1 MDRYND
7 KLTLTVQ
14 DLITGQT
21 TISTFVNDMQTIAT
35 EIELSERNWD
45 PEQFDLDRMLDQQ
58 LKDDMDLVVSK
69 YASTAIDTLQEKLM
83 KKLRYMLLPRWKQ
96 QMMNDFLSRSERR
109 LVPTT
114 EKKAHSLPLN

>member
-96 QMMNDFLSRSERR
+96 QMMNDFLSRSESR